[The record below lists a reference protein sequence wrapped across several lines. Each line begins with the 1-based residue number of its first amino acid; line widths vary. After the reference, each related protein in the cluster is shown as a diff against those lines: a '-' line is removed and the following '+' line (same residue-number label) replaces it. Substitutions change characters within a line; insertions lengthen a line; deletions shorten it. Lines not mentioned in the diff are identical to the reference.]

1 MMKNLKILIL
11 INILLIFT
19 SCGTLKEGFQNQKK
33 NNSDEFLVQKKSPL
47 VMPPEYGQLPTPK
60 QEANK
65 TESMN
70 STSVKNLLLGEENNS
85 TNLKEESDIN
95 KNFEEKLLKK
105 IKKN

>member
-1 MMKNLKILIL
+1 MKNLKILIL
-11 INILLIFT
+11 INILLIFS
-19 SCGTLKEGFQNQKK
+19 SCGTLKEGFKNQKK

-70 STSVKNLLLGEENNS
+70 STSVKNLLLSEENNS

-95 KNFEEKLLKK
+95 KNFEEKLLEK

>member
-1 MMKNLKILIL
+1 MKNLKILIL

-60 QEANK
+60 QEVNK

-70 STSVKNLLLGEENNS
+70 STSVKNLLLSEENNS

-95 KNFEEKLLKK
+95 KNFEEKLLEK